1 MTTTKITKTMEL
13 ILRRCAE
20 GSIHYNDPS
29 IRGPGMVSATRSLMD
44 RGLLS
49 IDTIRNG
56 CVTAYNGPFTV
67 TPDGLKALG
76 I

>member
-20 GSIHYNDPS
+20 GSIHWSDPA
-29 IRGPGMVSATRSLMD
+29 IRGPGMVSATRSLMA

-49 IDTIRNG
+49 IDTTRDG
-56 CVTAYNGPFTV
+56 CVTTYNGPFAV
-67 TPDGLKALG
+67 TPDGRKALG

>member
-1 MTTTKITKTMEL
+1 MTTTKITKTMEI

-56 CVTAYNGPFTV
+56 CVTTYSGPFAV

>member
-1 MTTTKITKTMEL
+1 MTTTKITKTMEV

-20 GSIHYNDPS
+20 GSIHWNDPS

>member
-20 GSIHYNDPS
+20 GSIHWNDPS

-56 CVTAYNGPFTV
+56 CATAYNGPFTV

>member
-1 MTTTKITKTMEL
+1 MTTTKITKTMEF

-56 CVTAYNGPFTV
+56 CVTTYSGPFAV
-67 TPDGLKALG
+67 TPVGLKALG
-76 I
+76 L